1 MTNPNYLSFLDGV
14 LLVPQFLRRFKKK
27 MFFPFDPILNY
38 TIQENGNIG
47 FLLSTQNT
55 QAL

>member
-1 MTNPNYLSFLDGV
+1 
-14 LLVPQFLRRFKKK
+14 